1 MNLMTESRQ
10 KLLMAGLLLG
20 IFLAAVDST
29 VVAVAM
35 PSIVSSLQGLEI
47 YSWAFTAYI
56 LTSTVSGPLWGRF
69 SDVYGRKT
77 VYLVGL
83 GLFLA
88 GSLLCGLASN
98 MLQLIVF
105 RAVQGLGG
113 GALLILTFT
122 LIGELFSLKERAR
135 ATGYTSSVWASAS
148 IVGPPL
154 GGLIVDSV
162 GWRWIFLI
170 NVPAG
175 VVCMLIGLKQ
185 LRNTVD
191 KEARVDVRGAVLF
204 MAAATA
210 LLVYLNE
217 AEAGGMPVLMLL
229 LSGAA
234 FTLFIYNE
242 RRSEAPLIPLQLF
255 RENVLRTGFMGN
267 FLAGFIFFGIIAY
280 MPLYLQWALSFS
292 ATNSGMLLLPLVLGW
307 VAAANMAA
315 RVVIRSSVKT
325 PVYVSGI
332 ALVAG
337 SALLTMLGLG
347 LPVTLTGL
355 ALIGLGMGF
364 TVSTFLITTQTL
376 VPRSVLGVAT
386 SLLSFLRLIGG
397 AIAVAVMWIP
407 LSSVVRRVEVA
418 GDPQVVLTAVEKA
431 QFVSALGNSMII
443 ALAAALTTLVL
454 YLFIP
459 NVKLSSAKQA

>member
-1 MNLMTESRQ
+1 
-10 KLLMAGLLLG
+10 
-20 IFLAAVDST
+20 
-29 VVAVAM
+29 
-35 PSIVSSLQGLEI
+35 
-47 YSWAFTAYI
+47 
-56 LTSTVSGPLWGRF
+56 
-69 SDVYGRKT
+69 
-77 VYLVGL
+77 
-83 GLFLA
+83 
-88 GSLLCGLASN
+88 
-98 MLQLIVF
+98 
-105 RAVQGLGG
+105 
-113 GALLILTFT
+113 
-122 LIGELFSLKERAR
+122 
-135 ATGYTSSVWASAS
+135 
-148 IVGPPL
+148 
-154 GGLIVDSV
+154 
-162 GWRWIFLI
+162 
-170 NVPAG
+170 
-175 VVCMLIGLKQ
+175 
-185 LRNTVD
+185 
-191 KEARVDVRGAVLF
+191 
-204 MAAATA
+204 
-210 LLVYLNE
+210 
-217 AEAGGMPVLMLL
+217 
-229 LSGAA
+229 
-234 FTLFIYNE
+234 
-242 RRSEAPLIPLQLF
+242 
-255 RENVLRTGFMGN
+255 FMGN